1 MPALFVNAEMTSWLL
16 DHGANANARSEVGC
30 TPFSYAVRNAHVS
43 VIKLLL
49 SRGGDVQKGQLL
61 QYAVSRDEEVEDV
74 ISLLVDKGVPLNATM
89 YQDGSTLERFF
100 PMSLGTAL
108 HVATEQGKINAIR
121 LLIILGADTG
131 VKDANGDTALEWAKK
146 WDKTGMVQL
155 LRELEERL

>member
-1 MPALFVNAEMTSWLL
+1 MTSWLL
-16 DHGANANARSEVGC
+16 DHGANPNARCEVDC

-61 QYAVSRDEEVEDV
+61 QYAVSRDEGVEDV
-74 ISLLVDKGVPLNATM
+74 ISLLVDKGAPLNATM

-108 HVATEQGKINAIR
+108 HVATEPGKTNAIR
-121 LLIILGADTG
+121 LLISLGADTDL
-131 VKDANGDTALEWAKK
+131 KDANGDTALEWAKK
-146 WDKTGMVQL
+146 WNKTEMVQL
-155 LRELEERL
+155 LRELKEGS